1 MNIGVLQADSVREEF
16 QADHGDY
23 PDMFGYML
31 KRAGLLV
38 LGEPIDIANYNVIE
52 GEYPR
57 HLDECDGYIISG
69 SRQSVYD
76 DEPWIHRFREFLTEL
91 HAAKK
96 KLVGICFGHQLIAE
110 ALGGKTAR
118 AKVGWGVGV
127 HRNNIVQMKDFM
139 QPPLA
144 NYSVIV
150 SHQDQVTRLPAE
162 AELLASSDFCPNSM
176 YQIGDHILSIQGHP
190 EFSKDYSRALI
201 ELRRGIIG
209 ETVYKRAIRSLDE
222 EIHNRIL
229 ANWIVRF
236 IVGWH

>member
-52 GEYPR
+52 DEYPR
-57 HLDECDGYIISG
+57 HLDECDGYIITG

-139 QPPLA
+139 QPP
-144 NYSVIV
+144 I
-150 SHQDQVTRLPAE
+150 
-162 AELLASSDFCPNSM
+162 
-176 YQIGDHILSIQGHP
+176 
-190 EFSKDYSRALI
+190 
-201 ELRRGIIG
+201 
-209 ETVYKRAIRSLDE
+209 IRSLSV
-222 EIHNRIL
+222 IRTRSPAYLPKQNYLRVVIS
-229 ANWIVRF
+229 APTPCIRSAT
-236 IVGWH
+236 IS